1 MNKELGFKGKTV
13 TPMTRWQMM
22 AAQGGIND
30 LFEPNFSGSRVKE
43 SLLNLSER
51 PQGHGTLILFF
62 FWGGTLILKASLN
75 DQLDAEVLNDLLCL
89 VSIIA

>member
-1 MNKELGFKGKTV
+1 M

-51 PQGHGTLILFF
+51 PQGHGTLIL
-62 FWGGTLILKASLN
+62 KASLN

>member
-51 PQGHGTLILFF
+51 PQEP
-62 FWGGTLILKASLN
+62 GTLILKASLN

>member
-1 MNKELGFKGKTV
+1 MNEEIGFKGKTV

-62 FWGGTLILKASLN
+62 LGGDSYFKGFS
-75 DQLDAEVLNDLLCL
+75 Q
-89 VSIIA
+89 